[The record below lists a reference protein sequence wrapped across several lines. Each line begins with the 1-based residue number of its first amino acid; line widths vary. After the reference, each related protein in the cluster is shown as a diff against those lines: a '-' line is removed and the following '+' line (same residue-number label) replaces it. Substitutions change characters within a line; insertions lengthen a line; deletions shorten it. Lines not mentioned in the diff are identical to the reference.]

1 MGLGRDFLRFWLGQS
16 VSLVG
21 TQVTA
26 LALPLTAVLVLGAG
40 PGEMGLLGAASFLPF
55 VLVTLPAGAW
65 LDRHRRRPALIAAD
79 LGRAILIGVVPV
91 AFTLGMLRFE
101 LLLAVAF
108 GVGVLTVVF
117 DIGYLAHVPSLVEP
131 DRLAAANARIV
142 ASSSAAQVAG
152 PGVGGA
158 LVSLLTAP
166 VALVADAIS
175 YLVSAVAIATITR
188 QEPEP
193 SPPSRQDLRRE
204 VLDGLRLTFG
214 NRILRAFAAEA
225 ASYNA
230 LEQVILAVLILFAV
244 RDLGLTPTVLGLT
257 MSFGAVGSLAGSVVA
272 GRVADRVGIGLT
284 IVASE
289 LLACA
294 APLLLPFASGP
305 LIIGA
310 SMFLGGFGVAISNVH
325 VVTVRQSVT
334 PDDLLAR
341 MNASYRTLAFGAIP
355 VGALIGGTLGEL
367 IGLRSTLLVGA
378 LAMLAAPLWVIRSPV
393 MRIRALSDAGAY
405 GAAALERVQP

>member
-1 MGLGRDFLRFWLGQS
+1 
-16 VSLVG
+16 
-21 TQVTA
+21 
-26 LALPLTAVLVLGAG
+26 
-40 PGEMGLLGAASFLPF
+40 
-55 VLVTLPAGAW
+55 
-65 LDRHRRRPALIAAD
+65 
-79 LGRAILIGVVPV
+79 
-91 AFTLGMLRFE
+91 
-101 LLLAVAF
+101 
-108 GVGVLTVVF
+108 
-117 DIGYLAHVPSLVEP
+117 
-131 DRLAAANARIV
+131 
-142 ASSSAAQVAG
+142 
-152 PGVGGA
+152 
-158 LVSLLTAP
+158 
-166 VALVADAIS
+166 
-175 YLVSAVAIATITR
+175 
-188 QEPEP
+188 
-193 SPPSRQDLRRE
+193 
-204 VLDGLRLTFG
+204 
-214 NRILRAFAAEA
+214 
-225 ASYNA
+225 
-230 LEQVILAVLILFAV
+230 
-244 RDLGLTPTVLGLT
+244 

>member
-1 MGLGRDFLRFWLGQS
+1 
-16 VSLVG
+16 VG

-40 PGEMGLLGAASFLPF
+40 PGQMGLLGAVSFLPF

-65 LDRHRRRPALIAAD
+65 MDRHRRRPVMIAAD
-79 LGRAILIGVVPV
+79 LGRAVLIALVPI
-91 AFTLGMLRFE
+91 AFALGILRFE
-101 LLLAVAF
+101 VLLAVAF
-108 GVGVLTVVF
+108 GVGMLTVLF
-117 DIGYLAHVPSLVEP
+117 DIGYLAHVPSLV
-131 DRLAAANARIV
+131 DRNRLGAANARIV

-152 PGVGGA
+152 PGIGGA

-166 VALVADAIS
+166 VALVADAVS
-175 YLVSAVAIATITR
+175 YLLSAVAIATIGR
-188 QEPEP
+188 REPDP
-193 SPPSRQDLRRE
+193 GPASRQDLLRE
-204 VLDGLRLTFG
+204 VIDGLRLTFG

-230 LEQVILAVLILFAV
+230 LEQVILAVFILFAV
-244 RDLGLTPTVLGLT
+244 RDLGLTPAVIGLT
-257 MSFGAVGSLAGSVVA
+257 TSVGAIGSLAGSVA
-272 GRVADRVGIGLT
+272 ASRLGNHIGIGLT

-294 APLLLPFASGP
+294 APLLLPFATGP
-305 LIIGA
+305 FMIAA

-334 PDDLLAR
+334 PDELLAR

-355 VGALIGGTLGEL
+355 VGALIGGALGEV
-367 IGLRSTLLVGA
+367 IGLRPTLLVGA
-378 LAMLAAPLWVIRSPV
+378 LAMLAAPVWVIRSPV
-393 MRIRALSDAGAY
+393 MRVRVLTDVGPHGVAAVGGA
-405 GAAALERVQP
+405 QS